1 MVQNHHGITLKESD
15 MSDKEE
21 KSEVEEEAAP
31 EEQTEE
37 ETTEETEVEK
47 TEAEEEEVESEEA
60 PSEPAEEKPKK
71 AKKTSKKKT
80 KKKEEPEED
89 VVTKGDFV
97 LLEMTGRALETDDVF
112 ETTDEELAREEGI
125 HEENRYY
132 GPRLVV
138 VGEGWVLKGLDDRL
152 EGQKIESPTEVEIPP
167 EDAFGERSPEDVR
180 TVPFRILRSKG
191 VNPVVGQQVELDGRT
206 AMVRSV
212 GAGRV
217 QLDYNHPLAGR
228 RIVYHVK
235 IAKRYEEDTEKI
247 KALIGRRFLGV
258 DVDSFKLKMLKK
270 KVRIEIPDE
279 VFFGE
284 NIQLA
289 KRGVALDIQRYF
301 PDIDDVEYTETIKRS
316 A

>member
-1 MVQNHHGITLKESD
+1 MVQNHHGITLKEPD

-21 KSEVEEEAAP
+21 KPEVEEEAAP

-37 ETTEETEVEK
+37 ETTEETEVEEK
-47 TEAEEEEVESEEA
+47 EAEEEKVESEEA

-71 AKKTSKKKT
+71 AKKASKKKA

-112 ETTDEELAREEGI
+112 ETTDEELAKEEGI
-125 HEENRYY
+125 HEENRSY

-152 EGQKIESPTEVEIPP
+152 EGQKIESPAEVEIPP
-167 EDAFGERSPEDVR
+167 EEAFGDRSPEDVR
-180 TVPFRILRSKG
+180 TVPFRVLRSKG
-191 VNPVVGQQVELDGRT
+191 VNPIVGQQVELDGRT

-235 IAKRYEEDTEKI
+235 IAKRFEEDMEKM

-301 PDIDDVEYTETIKRS
+301 PDIDEVEYTETIKRS